1 MYSSWT
7 TANEVH
13 VVLNYLFVGI
23 GFGVSALFLFRNLLP
38 VVSAAD
44 AKTSKVLLIIIIA
57 LHAGLALA
65 IKILFFA

>member
-1 MYSSWT
+1 M
-7 TANEVH
+7 AV
-13 VVLNYLFVGI
+13 
-23 GFGVSALFLFRNLLP
+23 GFGVSALFLFKNLLP
-38 VVSAAD
+38 VVSATD

>member
-1 MYSSWT
+1 M
-7 TANEVH
+7 
-13 VVLNYLFVGI
+13 GI

-44 AKTSKVLLIIIIA
+44 AKTSKALLIIIIA